1 MALTVALTKNPE
13 QNRHSLAMYVF
24 TPTDWGWFGH
34 LVVGVHI
41 LSVVFA
47 IAEPLGCRYDF
58 YGSATLIDGLTFSFH
73 YNQG

>member
-1 MALTVALTKNPE
+1 MRQPDGS
-13 QNRHSLAMYVF
+13 NRIDIIPIAMYVF

-34 LVVGVHI
+34 LVVGVHR

>member
-1 MALTVALTKNPE
+1 
-13 QNRHSLAMYVF
+13 MYVF

-34 LVVGVHI
+34 LFVGVHI